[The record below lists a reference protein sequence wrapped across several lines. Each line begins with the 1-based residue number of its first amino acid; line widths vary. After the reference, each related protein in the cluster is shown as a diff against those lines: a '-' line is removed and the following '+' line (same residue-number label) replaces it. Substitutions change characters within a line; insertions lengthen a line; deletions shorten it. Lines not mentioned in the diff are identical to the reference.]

1 MVGCSE
7 SGTFCRGTPCQAFAP
22 GHNMHHI
29 HSIHVGRTP
38 WGWRDALV
46 AAVTGPS
53 VHVEYLDGQA
63 TPVLWHHRAIGVE
76 LGDPVRVHDEYHAV
90 AFPFGWFNVIIRGGL
105 GPVPEPPD
113 TVLWYQR
120 TTLGVVDMGAG
131 NGLAVDHAEP
141 LDPT

>member
-1 MVGCSE
+1 
-7 SGTFCRGTPCQAFAP
+7 
-22 GHNMHHI
+22 MHHI